1 MSTKNTEGR
10 YSPNKVPSKPCLI
23 KHLLNDGTCLEKN
36 CHNHGLVGNRLGVYS
51 PYSRLML
58 NKPEGKES
66 WKIKKTNILRLKQVF
81 SKSDRAG
88 SFGTAS
94 GPILTESWAGN
105 EAIWFVDFSYWPSEL
120 T

>member
-58 NKPEGKES
+58 NKPKGKELED
-66 WKIKKTNILRLKQVF
+66 KENE
-81 SKSDRAG
+81 
-88 SFGTAS
+88 SFTFKAS
-94 GPILTESWAGN
+94 FFQE
-105 EAIWFVDFSYWPSEL
+105 
-120 T
+120 